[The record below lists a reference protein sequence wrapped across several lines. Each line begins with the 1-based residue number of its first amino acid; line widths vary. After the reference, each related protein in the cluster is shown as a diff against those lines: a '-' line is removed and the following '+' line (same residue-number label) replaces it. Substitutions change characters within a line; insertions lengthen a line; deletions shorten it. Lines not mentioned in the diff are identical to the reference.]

1 MFASS
6 FLLKK
11 ENISF
16 DRGLLNLQ
24 LLYCTLHYYIT
35 LMLYETTKAGDHAT
49 TLIMQ
54 IA

>member
-24 LLYCTLHYYIT
+24 LLYVKPTNTVNVINT
-35 LMLYETTKAGDHAT
+35 N
-49 TLIMQ
+49 
-54 IA
+54 IACQ